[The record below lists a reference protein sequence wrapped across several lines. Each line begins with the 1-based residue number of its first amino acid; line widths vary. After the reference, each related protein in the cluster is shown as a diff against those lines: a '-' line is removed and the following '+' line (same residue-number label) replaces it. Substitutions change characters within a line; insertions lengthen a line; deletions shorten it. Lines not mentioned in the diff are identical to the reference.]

1 MPLLFPDTQVLEI
14 VDEDIDEQVP
24 AKLIVWNDDINSF
37 DWVIESLV
45 SVCNHTEEQA
55 TQCAWIIHTKGKY
68 AVKSGALSEMR
79 PMREALVERGLQAT
93 VEY

>member
-45 SVCNHTEEQA
+45 SVCNHTQEQA
-55 TQCAWIIHTKGKY
+55 AQCAWIIHTKGKY